1 MKKKANI
8 ATIADIIVIIAVALL
23 NPMLFPKLPPP
34 AIPDKVVKHYKAQM
48 TADSIQHA
56 IALTEKEID
65 EMSYYLR
72 LHNVM
77 DDGYNL
83 VAEYNTTLQLR
94 LQQLK
99 HQLTVS
105 DGQSAISQE
114 PLRDTNLPSSARK
127 AVYIAAKDRPMTAVK
142 TEHGYWKAGHYYVGP
157 LKGEGI
163 VRDEQGHVICALW
176 DADTIVK
183 ARRTDSLGVYSGQ
196 MNSFMEAYGEGIYDA
211 YDGSHY
217 EGLWLA
223 GKRHGFGFESS
234 PNHQVRVGQWKKG
247 KFLGEKLRYTAE
259 RIYGIDISRH
269 QHDIGN
275 RHYGIN
281 WRQMRITS
289 LGRKHNT
296 EGLTYPVSFVYIK
309 STEGT
314 TIRNRYF
321 LKDYMDAHKQG
332 IHVGAYHFF
341 SLKSSATDQA
351 NYFVNHTL
359 VRESDFPPVLDVEPS
374 DAQIA
379 QIGGG
384 EELLKRVRQWMQI
397 VERRTGKRPILYI
410 NQMFVNKYMGN
421 ADDIKQRYNVWIAR
435 YGEYKP
441 DVKLVYWQ
449 LTPEGRVDGITGPV
463 DINVFNGFQGQFDE
477 FCRTGFHK

>member
-1 MKKKANI
+1 MRNKKNI
-8 ATIADIIVIIAVALL
+8 ATIADIIVLVAITLL
-23 NPMLFPKLPPP
+23 NPMMFPQKRPP
-34 AIPDKVVKHYKAQM
+34 AIPDKVVTHYEPQL
-48 TADSIQHA
+48 TADSIQKA

-83 VAEYNTTLQLR
+83 VAEYNTTLQQRLLQLR
-94 LQQLK
+94 HQQTAK
-99 HQLTVS
+99 GAKKV
-105 DGQSAISQE
+105 
-114 PLRDTNLPSSARK
+114 RR
-127 AVYIAAKDRPMTAVK
+127 VRVAAKNRPMTAVK
-142 TEHGYWKAGHYYVGP
+142 MQNGYWKAGHYYMGA

-163 VRDEQGHVICALW
+163 TRDDKGRIVCALW

-183 ARRTDSLGVYSGQ
+183 ARRIDSLGVYNGQ
-196 MNSFMEAYGEGIYDA
+196 MNYFMEASGEGTFDSR
-211 YDGSHY
+211 DGSHY
-217 EGLWLA
+217 EGMWQA

-247 KFLGEKLRYTAE
+247 KFLGEKIRYTSE

-269 QHDIGN
+269 QHDIG
-275 RHYGIN
+275 RKHYGIN
-281 WRQMRITS
+281 WSKLRITS

-314 TIRNRYF
+314 SVRNRYF
-321 LKDYMDAHKQG
+321 LKDYMDANKQG

-341 SLKSSATDQA
+341 SLKSSAIEQA
-351 NYFVNHTL
+351 TYFVNNTL
-359 VRESDFPPVLDVEPS
+359 IRESDFPPVLDVEPS

-384 EELLKRVRQWMQI
+384 EALLKRVRQWMEY
-397 VERRTGKRPILYI
+397 VERRTHKRPILYI
-410 NQMFVNKYMGN
+410 NQMFINKYMGH

-449 LTPEGRVDGITGPV
+449 LSPEGRVSGITGPV
-463 DINVFNGFQGQFDE
+463 DINVFNGYQGQFDD
-477 FCRTGFHK
+477 FRRTGFHK

>member
-1 MKKKANI
+1 MRGWMKIEKSEERVKQKTNI
-8 ATIADIIVIIAVALL
+8 ATIADIIVLVAVTLL
-23 NPMLFPKLPPP
+23 NPMMFPAKLPPI
-34 AIPDKVVKHYKAQM
+34 IPDKVVRYYEPQLSS
-48 TADSIQHA
+48 DSIRNA
-56 IALTEKEID
+56 ISLTEKEID

-77 DDGYNL
+77 DDGYSL
-83 VAEYNTTLQLR
+83 VAQYNTTLQQR
-94 LQQLK
+94 LHQLK
-99 HQLTVS
+99 GKQQKGAATKT
-105 DGQSAISQE
+105 IRQE
-114 PLRDTNLPSSARK
+114 RI
-127 AVYIAAKDRPMTAVK
+127 VAKDRPMTAVK
-142 TEHGYWKAGHYYVGP
+142 MQNGYWKAGRFCIGQ
-157 LKGEGI
+157 LKGKGI
-163 VRDEQGHVICALW
+163 TRDEYGRVVCAVW

-183 ARRTDSLGVYSGQ
+183 ARRIDSIGVYCGQ
-196 MNSFMEAYGEGIYDA
+196 MNSFLEAHGQGAFDGR
-211 YDGSHY
+211 DGSHY
-217 EGLWLA
+217 EGMWQS

-234 PNHQVRVGQWKKG
+234 PYHQVRIGQWKKG
-247 KFLGEKLRYTAE
+247 RFLGEKIRYTSE

-269 QHDIGN
+269 QHEIG
-275 RHYGIN
+275 RRRYGIN
-281 WRQMRITS
+281 WRQVRITS

-321 LKDYMDAHKQG
+321 LKDYMDARNQD
-332 IHVGAYHFF
+332 IRVGAYHFF
-341 SLKSSATDQA
+341 SLRTSAVDQA

-359 VRESDFPPVLDVEPS
+359 IRETDFPPVLDVEPS
-374 DAQIA
+374 DAQIT

-384 EELLKRVRQWMQI
+384 EEMLKRVRQWLQL

-410 NQMFVNKYMGN
+410 NQMFVNKYLKN

-441 DVKLVYWQ
+441 DIKLVYWQ
-449 LTPEGRVDGITGPV
+449 LTPEGRVDGIKGPV
-463 DINVFNGFQGQFDE
+463 DINVFNGFQGQFDD

>member
-1 MKKKANI
+1 MKKQTNI
-8 ATIADIIVIIAVALL
+8 ATIADIAVLIAVTLM
-23 NPMLFPKLPPP
+23 NPMLFPKAPLP
-34 AIPDKVVKHYKAQM
+34 AIPDKVVSYYEPRL
-48 TADSIQHA
+48 TADSLQKA
-56 IALTEKEID
+56 IAMTKQEMD

-83 VAEYNTTLQLR
+83 VAQYNTA
-94 LQQLK
+94 LQQRLNSLQR
-99 HQLTVS
+99 QLADQPETRHVR
-105 DGQSAISQE
+105 QV
-114 PLRDTNLPSSARK
+114 R
-127 AVYIAAKDRPMTAVK
+127 IAAKDRPMTAVK
-142 TEHGYWKAGHYYVGP
+142 MRQGYWKAGHYHIGP
-157 LKGEGI
+157 LRGEGI
-163 VRDEQGHVICALW
+163 TRDDEGHIVCAVW

-196 MNSFMEAYGEGIYDA
+196 MNSFMEASGEGIYDA
-211 YDGSHY
+211 RDGSHY
-217 EGLWLA
+217 EGMWHD

-234 PNHQVRVGQWKKG
+234 PNHQVRVGQWKNNR
-247 KFLGEKLRYTAE
+247 FLGEKIRYTTE

-269 QHDIGN
+269 QHDIGR

-281 WRQMRITS
+281 WRQVRITS
-289 LGRKHNT
+289 LGSKHNT
-296 EGLTYPVSFVYIK
+296 EGHTYPVSFVYIK

-341 SLKSSATDQA
+341 SLRTSAAEQA
-351 NYFVNHTL
+351 SFFLKHTL
-359 VRESDFPPVLDVEPS
+359 IRDSDFPPVLDVEPS
-374 DAQIA
+374 DAQIE

-384 EELLKRVRQWMQI
+384 EALLSRVRQWLQL
-397 VERRTGKRPILYI
+397 VERSTGKRPILYI
-410 NQMFVNKYMGN
+410 NQMFVNKYMRN

-449 LTPEGRVDGITGPV
+449 LTPDGRVNGITGPV

>member
-1 MKKKANI
+1 MKSKANI
-8 ATIADIIVIIAVALL
+8 ATIADIIVIVAVTLL
-23 NPMLFPKLPPP
+23 NPMLFPQKLPPV
-34 AIPDKVVKHYKAQM
+34 IPDKVLKQYEPQL
-48 TADSIQHA
+48 TADSVKNA

-83 VAEYNTTLQLR
+83 VAQYNTI
-94 LQQLK
+94 LQQRLRQLK
-99 HQLTVS
+99 RKQAGTVHKNVS
-105 DGQSAISQE
+105 
-114 PLRDTNLPSSARK
+114 RVR
-127 AVYIAAKDRPMTAVK
+127 IAAKDRPMTAVK
-142 TEHGYWKAGHYYVGP
+142 MLQGYWKAGHYYNGAM
-157 LKGEGI
+157 KGEGI
-163 VRDEQGHVICALW
+163 TRDEQGRIVCAVW
-176 DADTIVK
+176 DADTIIK
-183 ARRTDSLGVYSGQ
+183 ARRSDSLGVYIGQ
-196 MNSFMEAYGEGIYDA
+196 MNSFLETCGEGIFEA
-211 YDGSHY
+211 RDGSHY
-217 EGLWLA
+217 EGLWHYD
-223 GKRHGFGFESS
+223 KRHGFGFESS

-247 KFLGEKLRYTAE
+247 RFLGEKLRYTAE

-269 QHDIGN
+269 QHEIG
-275 RHYGIN
+275 RKRYGIN
-281 WRQMRITS
+281 WHKMRITS

-332 IHVGAYHFF
+332 IRVGAYHFF
-341 SLKSSATDQA
+341 SLRTSPTEQA

-359 VRESDFPPVLDVEPS
+359 VRESDFPPMLDVEPS
-374 DAQIA
+374 DAQIT

-384 EELLKRVRQWMQI
+384 EELLKRVRQWLQI

>member
-1 MKKKANI
+1 MKRKANI
-8 ATIADIIVIIAVALL
+8 ATIADIIVIIAVTLL
-23 NPMLFPKLPPP
+23 NPMQFPQMPPP
-34 AIPDKVVKHYKAQM
+34 SIPDKVVRYYKPHM
-48 TADSIQHA
+48 TADSIQNA
-56 IALTEKEID
+56 ITLTEKEID

-77 DDGYNL
+77 DDGYHL
-83 VAEYNTTLQLR
+83 VAQYNTTLQRR

-99 HQLTVS
+99 IRQNTL
-105 DGQSAISQE
+105 
-114 PLRDTNLPSSARK
+114 SSRTIQRK
-127 AVYIAAKDRPMTAVK
+127 RIAAQNRPMTAIK
-142 TEHGYWKAGHYYVGP
+142 MQYGYWKAGRYYIGP
-157 LKGEGI
+157 LQGEGI
-163 VRDEQGHVICALW
+163 TRDEKGRIVCALW

-183 ARRTDSLGVYSGQ
+183 ARRIDSLGVYCGQ
-196 MNSFMEAYGEGIYDA
+196 MNYFMEASGEGTFDA
-211 YDGSHY
+211 RDGSHY
-217 EGLWLA
+217 EGLWVA
-223 GKRHGFGFESS
+223 EKRHGFGFESS
-234 PNHQVRVGQWKKG
+234 PNHQVRVGQWKKDR
-247 KFLGEKLRYTAE
+247 FLGEKIRYTSE

-269 QHDIGN
+269 QHEIG
-275 RHYGIN
+275 RKRFSIN
-281 WRQMRITS
+281 WHQLRITS

-341 SLKSSATDQA
+341 SLKSSAFDQA

-359 VRESDFPPVLDVEPS
+359 IRDSDFPPVLDVEPS
-374 DAQIA
+374 DAQIN

-384 EELLKRVRQWMQI
+384 EELLKRVRQWLEL
-397 VERRTGKRPILYI
+397 VERRTHKRPILYI
-410 NQMFVNKYMGN
+410 NQMFINKYMGH

>member
-1 MKKKANI
+1 MRRKKNI
-8 ATIADIIVIIAVALL
+8 ATISDIIVIIVVTLL
-23 NPMLFPKLPPP
+23 NPMLSPQKLPPT
-34 AIPDKVVKHYKAQM
+34 IPDKVVKYYEPSM
-48 TADSIQHA
+48 TADSIRNA
-56 IALTEKEID
+56 ILLTEKEID

-83 VAEYNTTLQLR
+83 VAQYNTI
-94 LQQLK
+94 LQQRQELLK
-99 HQLTVS
+99 RKQK
-105 DGQSAISQE
+105 DSASKRIRIE
-114 PLRDTNLPSSARK
+114 R
-127 AVYIAAKDRPMTAVK
+127 IAAKDRPMTAVK
-142 TEHGYWKAGHYYVGP
+142 MQNGYWKAGHYYTGS

-163 VRDEQGHVICALW
+163 TRDDKGRIVCALW

-183 ARRTDSLGVYSGQ
+183 ARRIDSLGVYSGQ
-196 MNSFMEAYGEGIYDA
+196 MNYFMEAAGEGTFDA
-211 YDGSHY
+211 HDGSHY

-234 PNHQVRVGQWKKG
+234 PNHQVRVGHWKKG
-247 KFLGEKLRYTAE
+247 KFLGEKIRYTSE

-269 QHDIGN
+269 QHDIG
-275 RHYGIN
+275 RKHYGIN
-281 WRQMRITS
+281 WRQVRITS
-289 LGRKHNT
+289 LGRKHNN

-321 LKDYMDAHKQG
+321 LKDYMDARNQG

-341 SLKSSATDQA
+341 SLKSSAIEQA
-351 NYFVNHTL
+351 TYFVNHTL
-359 VRESDFPPVLDVEPS
+359 IRETDFPPVLDVEPS

-384 EELLKRVRQWMQI
+384 EELLKRVRQWMEY

-410 NQMFVNKYMGN
+410 NQMFVNKYMVN
-421 ADDIKQRYNVWIAR
+421 ANDMKQNYNVWIAR

>member
-1 MKKKANI
+1 MVRKKANI
-8 ATIADIIVIIAVALL
+8 ATIADIIVIIAMTLL
-23 NPMLFPKLPPP
+23 NPMLFYQAPPP
-34 AIPDKVVKHYKAQM
+34 SIPDKVVKHYRAPL
-48 TADSIQHA
+48 TADSIQRA
-56 IALTEKEID
+56 ITLTEKEID

-77 DDGYNL
+77 DDGFNL
-83 VAEYNTTLQLR
+83 VAQYNTTLQQR
-94 LQQLK
+94 LQLLK
-99 HQLTVS
+99 RKQAVASPQTVWR
-105 DGQSAISQE
+105 E
-114 PLRDTNLPSSARK
+114 R
-127 AVYIAAKDRPMTAVK
+127 IAAKDRPMTAVRMQQ
-142 TEHGYWKAGHYYVGP
+142 GYWKAGRYCIGQM
-157 LKGEGI
+157 KGEGI
-163 VRDEQGHVICALW
+163 ARDEQGRIVCGLW

-183 ARRTDSLGVYSGQ
+183 ARRIDSLGVYSGQ
-196 MNSFMEAYGEGIYDA
+196 MNSFMEACGEGTFD
-211 YDGSHY
+211 DRSGSHY
-217 EGLWLA
+217 EGMWQA
-223 GKRHGFGFESS
+223 DKRHGFGFESS
-234 PNHQVRVGQWKKG
+234 PNHQVRVGQWKKD

-269 QHDIGN
+269 QHDIG
-275 RHYGIN
+275 RKHYGIN
-281 WRQMRITS
+281 WHQMRITS

-296 EGLTYPVSFVYIK
+296 QGLTYPVSFVYIK

-341 SLKSSATDQA
+341 SLKTSATDQA
-351 NYFVNHTL
+351 NFFLKNTL
-359 VRESDFPPVLDVEPS
+359 IRESDFPPVLDVEPS
-374 DAQIA
+374 DAQIG

-384 EELLKRVRQWMQI
+384 EELLKRVRQWLTL

-410 NQMFVNKYMGN
+410 NQMFVNKYMGH

>member
-1 MKKKANI
+1 M
-8 ATIADIIVIIAVALL
+8 ALL
-23 NPMLFPKLPPP
+23 NPMLFPLHTPP
-34 AIPDKVVKHYKAQM
+34 AIPDKVVKYYVPKL
-48 TADSIQHA
+48 TPDSIRHA
-56 IALTEKEID
+56 IALTEKEMD
-65 EMSYYLR
+65 EMDYYLR
-72 LHNVM
+72 LHNVT
-77 DDGYNL
+77 DEGYNL
-83 VAEYNTTLQLR
+83 VAQYNTTLQQR
-94 LQQLK
+94 MQQLK
-99 HQLTVS
+99 RQQAVSQQLTAKTKKSKVVYVS
-105 DGQSAISQE
+105 
-114 PLRDTNLPSSARK
+114 
-127 AVYIAAKDRPMTAVK
+127 AKNRPMTAVK
-142 TEHGYWKAGHYYVGP
+142 MQKGYWKAGRYHIGP
-157 LKGEGI
+157 LAGQGIIRGERG
-163 VRDEQGHVICALW
+163 DVICAVW

-183 ARRTDSLGVYSGQ
+183 AHRTDSLGIFNGQ
-196 MNSFMEAYGEGIYDA
+196 MKSFFEAHGEGVYEGN
-211 YDGSHY
+211 DGSHY
-217 EGLWLA
+217 EGMWQN
-223 GKRHGFGFESS
+223 GKRHGFGFQSS

-247 KFLGEKLRYTAE
+247 RFLGEKLRYTSE

-269 QHDIGN
+269 QHDIG
-275 RHYGIN
+275 RKHYGIN
-281 WRQMRITS
+281 WRQVRITS

-321 LKDYMDAHKQG
+321 LKDYMDAHAQG

-341 SLKSSATDQA
+341 SLKSSAANQA

-359 VRESDFPPVLDVEPS
+359 VRKNDFPPVLDVEPS
-374 DAQIA
+374 IAQIE

-384 EELLKRVRQWMQI
+384 EELLKRVRQWLQI
-397 VERRTGKRPILYI
+397 VELRTGKRPILYI
-410 NQMFVNKYMGN
+410 NQMFINKYMVN

>member
-1 MKKKANI
+1 MRKKANI
-8 ATIADIIVIIAVALL
+8 ATIADIIVIIAVTLL
-23 NPMLFPKLPPP
+23 NPMLFPQMPPP
-34 AIPDKVVKHYKAQM
+34 SIPDKVVKHYKVQL
-48 TADSIQHA
+48 TADSIQNA
-56 IALTEKEID
+56 MAQTEKEID

-83 VAEYNTTLQLR
+83 VADYNTN
-94 LQQLK
+94 LQQRLHLLK
-99 HQLTVS
+99 RQQAGTVS
-105 DGQSAISQE
+105 KTIWRE
-114 PLRDTNLPSSARK
+114 H
-127 AVYIAAKDRPMTAVK
+127 IAAKDRPMTAVK
-142 TEHGYWKAGHYYVGP
+142 MQQGYWKAGRYYIGP

-163 VRDEQGHVICALW
+163 TRDEDGRIVCALW
-176 DADTIVK
+176 DADTVVK
-183 ARRTDSLGVYSGQ
+183 ARRIDSLGVYNGQ
-196 MNSFMEAYGEGIYDA
+196 MNSFMEAYGEGTFDGN
-211 YDGSHY
+211 DGSHY
-217 EGLWLA
+217 EGMWQA
-223 GKRHGFGFESS
+223 DKRHGFGFESS

-269 QHDIGN
+269 QHDIGKK
-275 RHYGIN
+275 HYGIN
-281 WRQMRITS
+281 WHQLRITS

-309 STEGT
+309 STEGV

-332 IHVGAYHFF
+332 IRVGAYHFF
-341 SLKSSATDQA
+341 SLKTPAIDQA

-359 VRESDFPPVLDVEPS
+359 IRESDFPPVLDVEPS
-374 DAQIA
+374 DAQIE

-384 EELLKRVRQWMQI
+384 EVLLKRVRQWLEL

-410 NQMFVNKYMGN
+410 NQMFINKYMAN

-463 DINVFNGFQGQFDE
+463 DINVFNGFQGQFEE

>member
-1 MKKKANI
+1 MRKKANI
-8 ATIADIIVIIAVALL
+8 ATIADVIVIIALTLL
-23 NPMLFPKLPPP
+23 NPMLFPQLPPP
-34 AIPDKVVKHYKAQM
+34 AIPDKVVTYYTPQL

-56 IALTEKEID
+56 IVLTEKEID
-65 EMSYYLR
+65 EMGYYLR

-83 VAEYNTTLQLR
+83 VAQYNSTLQQR
-94 LQQLK
+94 LQLLK
-99 HQLTVS
+99 AKRQKL
-105 DGQSAISQE
+105 
-114 PLRDTNLPSSARK
+114 
-127 AVYIAAKDRPMTAVK
+127 IATTHRTSPNTHRIPAKDRPMTAVK
-142 TEHGYWKAGHYYVGP
+142 TGHGYWKAGHYYVGP

-163 VRDEQGHVICALW
+163 TRDAKGRIVCALW

-183 ARRTDSLGVYSGQ
+183 AHRVDSLGIYKGQ
-196 MNSFMEAYGEGIYDA
+196 MDYFMEACGEGIYDA
-211 YDGSHY
+211 RDGSHY
-217 EGLWLA
+217 EGLWQA
-223 GKRHGFGFESS
+223 DKRHGFGFESS

-281 WRQMRITS
+281 WRQVRITS

-309 STEGT
+309 STEGV

-332 IHVGAYHFF
+332 IRVGAYHFF
-341 SLKSSATDQA
+341 SLKTSAIEQA

-359 VRESDFPPVLDVEPS
+359 IREGDFPPVLDVEPS
-374 DAQIA
+374 DAQIE

-384 EELLKRVRQWMQI
+384 EELLKRVRQWLEL

-410 NQMFVNKYMGN
+410 NQMFINKYMGN

>member
-1 MKKKANI
+1 MKSEKWKVKRKANI
-8 ATIADIIVIIAVALL
+8 ATIADIIVIVVLTLL
-23 NPMLFPKLPPP
+23 NPMMFPQLPPP
-34 AIPDKVVKHYKAQM
+34 SIPDKVVKHYTQPLA
-48 TADSIQHA
+48 ADSIQKA

-65 EMSYYLR
+65 EMNYYLK

-83 VAEYNTTLQLR
+83 VARYNTTLRQR
-94 LQQLK
+94 LNQLK
-99 HQLTVS
+99 HQQTGTVS
-105 DGQSAISQE
+105 RVIKRE
-114 PLRDTNLPSSARK
+114 H
-127 AVYIAAKDRPMTAVK
+127 IAAKDRPMTAVK

-163 VRDEQGHVICALW
+163 TRDIEGRIICALW

-183 ARRTDSLGVYSGQ
+183 ARRVDSLGVYSGQ
-196 MNSFMEAYGEGIYDA
+196 MDYFMEACGEGIYDA
-211 YDGSHY
+211 RDGSHY
-217 EGLWLA
+217 EGLWQSN
-223 GKRHGFGFESS
+223 KRHGFGFESS

-247 KFLGEKLRYTAE
+247 RFLGEKIRYTSE

-269 QHDIGN
+269 QHEIGH
-275 RHYGIN
+275 RRYGIN
-281 WRQMRITS
+281 WRLVRITS

-332 IHVGAYHFF
+332 IRVGAYHFF
-341 SLKSSATDQA
+341 SLRTSAAEQA

-359 VRESDFPPVLDVEPS
+359 IRESDFPPVLDVEPS

-384 EELLKRVRQWMQI
+384 EELLKRVRQWMEL

-410 NQMFVNKYMGN
+410 NQMFINKYMAT

>member
-1 MKKKANI
+1 MRKKGNI
-8 ATIADIIVIIAVALL
+8 ATIADIIVIIALTLL
-23 NPMLFPKLPPP
+23 NPMLFPQKLPP
-34 AIPDKVVKHYKAQM
+34 AIPDKVVKHYTPRL
-48 TADSIQHA
+48 TADSIRNA

-65 EMSYYLR
+65 EMDYYLR
-72 LHNVM
+72 MHNVM
-77 DDGYNL
+77 DDGYNI
-83 VAEYNTTLQLR
+83 VAQYNTTLQQR
-94 LQQLK
+94 LNRLKRQLSITP
-99 HQLTVS
+99 HLSPITQR
-105 DGQSAISQE
+105 I
-114 PLRDTNLPSSARK
+114 P
-127 AVYIAAKDRPMTAVK
+127 AKDRPMTAVK
-142 TEHGYWKAGHYYVGP
+142 TEHGYWKAGRYAIGP
-157 LKGEGI
+157 LNGEGI
-163 VRDEQGHVICALW
+163 ARDSYGRIVCALW

-183 ARRTDSLGVYSGQ
+183 ARRTDSLGVYYGQ
-196 MNSFMEAYGEGIYDA
+196 MNSFMEACGEGIYNA
-211 YDGSHY
+211 HDGSHY
-217 EGLWLA
+217 EGLWQA
-223 GKRHGFGFESS
+223 DKRHGFGFESS

-275 RHYGIN
+275 KHYGIN

-309 STEGT
+309 STEGV

-332 IHVGAYHFF
+332 IRVGAYHFF
-341 SLKSSATDQA
+341 SLKTSAAEQA
-351 NYFVNHTL
+351 YFFLKNTL
-359 VRESDFPPVLDVEPS
+359 IRESDFPPVLDVEPS

-384 EELLKRVRQWMQI
+384 EELLKRVRQWLQI
-397 VERRTGKRPILYI
+397 VEQRTGKRPILYI
-410 NQMFVNKYMGN
+410 NQMFINKYMVN

>member
-1 MKKKANI
+1 MDKSNKV
-8 ATIADIIVIIAVALL
+8 TIADIIVIIAVTLL
-23 NPMLFPKLPPP
+23 NPMLFPQMPP
-34 AIPDKVVKHYKAQM
+34 AGIPDKVVTHYRPQL
-48 TADSIQHA
+48 TTDSIQRA
-56 IALTEKEID
+56 IMLTEKEMD

-83 VAEYNTTLQLR
+83 VAQYNTTLQQR
-94 LQQLK
+94 LNRLKRQLSNTQK
-99 HQLTVS
+99 PKANSQKLT
-105 DGQSAISQE
+105 ANSQK
-114 PLRDTNLPSSARK
+114 LT
-127 AVYIAAKDRPMTAVK
+127 AKDRPMTAVK
-142 TEHGYWKAGHYYVGP
+142 TPHGYWKAGRYCVGP

-163 VRDEQGHVICALW
+163 ARDEQGRIVCALW

-183 ARRTDSLGVYSGQ
+183 ARRTDSLGIYNGQ
-196 MNSFMEAYGEGIYDA
+196 MNSFMEAYGEGTFDGN
-211 YDGSHY
+211 DGSHY
-217 EGLWLA
+217 EGLWQA
-223 GKRHGFGFESS
+223 DKRHGFGFESS

-275 RHYGIN
+275 KHYGIN

-309 STEGT
+309 STEGI

-332 IHVGAYHFF
+332 IRVGAYHFF
-341 SLKSSATDQA
+341 SLKTSAIEQA
-351 NYFVNHTL
+351 NFFLKNTL
-359 VRESDFPPVLDVEPS
+359 IRDSDFPPVLDVEPS
-374 DAQIA
+374 DAQIE

-384 EELLKRVRQWMQI
+384 EVLMNRVRQWLEL

-410 NQMFVNKYMGN
+410 NQMFINKYMGN

-463 DINVFNGFQGQFDE
+463 DINVFNGFQGQFEE

>member
-1 MKKKANI
+1 MKKIGNI
-8 ATIADIIVIIAVALL
+8 ATIADIALLLAVTLL
-23 NPMLFPKLPPP
+23 NPMMSPPKQPP
-34 AIPDKVVKHYKAQM
+34 AIPDKVVIYYVPQL
-48 TADSIQHA
+48 TSDSIQKA
-56 IALTEKEID
+56 IALTEKETD
-65 EMSYYLR
+65 EMDYYLR

-83 VAEYNTTLQLR
+83 LAEYNTTLQQRLLR
-94 LQQLK
+94 LKYRQTTPATK
-99 HQLTVS
+99 TVW
-105 DGQSAISQE
+105 
-114 PLRDTNLPSSARK
+114 RK
-127 AVYIAAKDRPMTAVK
+127 RIAAKDRPMTAVK
-142 TEHGYWKAGHYYVGP
+142 MQQGYWKAGHYYTGA

-163 VRDEQGHVICALW
+163 TRDDLGHIICGVW

-183 ARRTDSLGVYSGQ
+183 ARRIDSTGVYTGQ
-196 MNSFMEAYGEGIYDA
+196 MNYFMEASGEGTFDSN
-211 YDGSHY
+211 DGSHY

-247 KFLGEKLRYTAE
+247 RFLGEKLRYTME

-269 QHDIGN
+269 QHDIG
-275 RHYGIN
+275 RKHYGIN
-281 WRQMRITS
+281 WRQLRITS
-289 LGRKHNT
+289 LGSKHNT

-309 STEGT
+309 STEGI

-341 SLKSSATDQA
+341 SLKTSAIDQA

-359 VRESDFPPVLDVEPS
+359 IRESDFPPVLDVEPS
-374 DAQIA
+374 DAQIN

-384 EELLKRVRQWMQI
+384 EVLLKRVRQWLEL

-410 NQMFVNKYMGN
+410 NQMFVNKYLAN

-449 LTPEGRVDGITGPV
+449 LTPDGRVNGITGPV
-463 DINVFNGFQGQFDE
+463 DINVFNGFQGQFDD